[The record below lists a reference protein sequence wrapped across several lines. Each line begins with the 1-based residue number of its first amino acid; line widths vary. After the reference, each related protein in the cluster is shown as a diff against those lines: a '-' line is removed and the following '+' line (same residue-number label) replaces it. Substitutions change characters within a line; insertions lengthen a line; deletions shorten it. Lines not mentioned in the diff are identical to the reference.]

1 MKYYKTSRFPRVIG
15 SAGFTL
21 LISLALI
28 AIGAAIWF
36 AVANN
41 KPEQKTP
48 TTEPPTQSTPSYDEP
63 SSSYNENTPST
74 PDIINPAPATG
85 VAGNEATVPYE
96 SQEEKTEPEPQPEK
110 RSFVLPVDGS
120 IIKDYS
126 DTALQY
132 SATYGD
138 MRLHTGIDIAAA
150 TGTDVKAAGTGT
162 ITSVEDSATYGK
174 TVIIDHGDGITV
186 KYCGLDS
193 ISAKQGDKVTGG
205 DIIGTVG
212 TVPCECSDKSHIHI
226 EVIKDSKHISPL
238 KALGFE

>member
-36 AVANN
+36 AVAKN
-41 KPEQKTP
+41 KPEQKIP
-48 TTEPPTQSTPSYDEP
+48 TTEPPIGSTPSYDEP

-74 PDIINPAPATG
+74 PDVINPAPVTG
-85 VAGNEATVPYE
+85 VAGNESTVPYE
-96 SQEEKTEPEPQPEK
+96 SQETVSEEKVPEK

-150 TGTDVKAAGTGT
+150 TGTAVKAVGTGT

-193 ISAKQGDKVTGG
+193 IGAKQGDKVTGG

-226 EVIKDSKHISPL
+226 EVIKDGKSVSPL